1 VKDPTEAIMERRVVW
16 IVGAALG
23 LVLLT
28 TPATAQVSVGVGVAV
43 PGVSANV
50 VYGAPPVYAPYYG
63 PPYAVYPVPY
73 PYAYPYYY
81 APAYPYRYPVYGPRY
96 YRGHPGYYY
105 GNGARYYRGAPRYYN
120 NNVPYYYRG
129 VGAMAYPGP
138 RTTGTYNNNGR
149 SNVNVRYGRSNG
161 RR

>member
-1 VKDPTEAIMERRVVW
+1 
-16 IVGAALG
+16 
-23 LVLLT
+23 
-28 TPATAQVSVGVGVAV
+28 
-43 PGVSANV
+43 
-50 VYGAPPVYAPYYG
+50 
-63 PPYAVYPVPY
+63 
-73 PYAYPYYY
+73 
-81 APAYPYRYPVYGPRY
+81 VYGPGY
-96 YRGHPGYYY
+96 YRGHHHHGRAPH
-105 GNGARYYRGAPRYYN
+105 YYRGAPRYYNNQYYSN

>member
-1 VKDPTEAIMERRVVW
+1 MGRKVAW
-16 IVGAALG
+16 IVGAVLG

-28 TPATAQVSVGVGVAV
+28 TPAAAQVSVGVGVAV

-63 PPYAVYPVPY
+63 PPYAAYPVPY
-73 PYAYPYYY
+73 PYAYPYY
-81 APAYPYRYPVYGPRY
+81 APPYYYRYPVHGPKY

-105 GNGARYYRGAPRYYN
+105 GKGARYGAPRHYS

-138 RTTGTYNNNGR
+138 NVATGRTYRG
-149 SNVNVRYGRSNG
+149 NVRYGR
-161 RR
+161 R